1 MDTYAFEAR
10 ELHAELVAQGKQV
23 EPMDY
28 TKTKPYT
35 DDYVAYVLEKIVQ
48 MALSTPGSCVDPLI
62 FIGQKIDCSKYIPGK
77 WVICDCILIK
87 DAIIQ
92 IIFLATE
99 NDKKISADND
109 VNLKAYT
116 RAILDVFDGEHD
128 IDTVMISVYQPQY
141 NNMATHTVFKESIY
155 QWAEEFLETEQTIQ
169 RIQKHDSLTEKD
181 FSAELQPIAALLAKK
196 SKDYGNSYAKLRDEY
211 GTVAFHIRLA
221 DKLSRLKQVDGNGTL
236 VSDESAIDTIRD
248 IIGYCALE
256 LVYRKGGN

>member
-10 ELHAELVAQGKQV
+10 ELHAELVAQGKKV

-77 WVICDCILIK
+77 WVVCDCILIK

-99 NDKKISADND
+99 NDKKISVDND
-109 VNLKAYT
+109 VNLKTYA
-116 RAILDVFDGEHD
+116 RAILDVFDGKYD

-141 NNMATHTVFKESIY
+141 NNIATHTVFKESIY
-155 QWAEEFLETEQTIQ
+155 QWAEEFLETEQKTP
-169 RIQKHDSLTEKD
+169 KKGSLTEAD
-181 FSAELQPIAALLAKK
+181 FLVELQPIAALLVKK
-196 SKDYGNSYAKLRDEY
+196 NKDYGNSYAKLRDGY

-236 VSDESAIDTIRD
+236 VLDESAIDTIRD